1 MKHASNQFFDD
12 MEDATD
18 TSSFAPQIAP
28 SKLRSEQIR
37 TLSSVAVPNAVA
49 SLILGLVFLWL
60 IWNRVPHGLAY
71 AWFGA
76 LFISMLPRLA
86 MLALV
91 SRHGSEKHQFTL
103 ISLYIGS
110 TVFAGFIWGTAILFS
125 DSFPGSV
132 DPYLIMAMLAGIS
145 AVTVLV
151 GVAHRLAVWAFM
163 VPCSIPVLYHFL
175 NRGEPQDMAFVL
187 ACVIFVLLLG
197 YGGHQLNKVYV
208 ASISL
213 QSKNKD
219 LVHEVSEIY
228 GSHFKSIESLHH
240 LVDQIGAG
248 LAMFDKKMNLII
260 WNKAYQNL
268 HDFPDSLLKMGVD
281 MGDLNRWLLKK
292 EGLSAKEIDA
302 EVERRIQQLETKR
315 IEGSFHEQIDFKD
328 GRVFDMRV
336 DFLPDGEI
344 ILSFN
349 DMTHRAQ
356 ASTDALVKMAQLDSL
371 TNLPNRLLFRREL
384 KSKLIQSKN
393 TDKIVGVIL
402 VNIDNFKNINDVFGH
417 AVGDNVIVKLGEVLK
432 SYMRPDEFLARLGG
446 DEFAIT
452 GDNYQSIGEI
462 VAEARHIR
470 DNTRKAINIEG
481 AQIPVELSIGITYYP
496 EDRGSA
502 EHMVR
507 NAGIALHKAKEEGGS
522 QIVVFDSEMQAELL
536 DRNTLLSDI
545 RENMESS
552 QFLLHYQPQ
561 IDLHTRQICG
571 VEALMRW
578 NHPERGFV
586 SPGEFIPLA
595 EWSKQIIPLTEQ
607 LLPEACV
614 QAKLWQSRG
623 LPPFPVSVNIS
634 PLHFHDNRIVDFVR
648 ECLQEASLEPQYL
661 ELEIT
666 EGIVMSKTEEVMGTL
681 RGLADLGIQLSIDDF
696 GTGYSSLSYLPRL
709 PVDKLK
715 IDRAF
720 VHGMMEDRESQSLIE
735 AIISMGHSF
744 GLKVI
749 AEGVEDVTQLDL
761 LAKMKCDQAQGYY
774 ISRPMEAKK
783 VTEWFQA
790 HASS

>member
-1 MKHASNQFFDD
+1 MKPASGTVFENLDD
-12 MEDATD
+12 DTDNDLFVPHLSDVRLRDA
-18 TSSFAPQIAP
+18 
-28 SKLRSEQIR
+28 QIR
-37 TLSSVAVPNAVA
+37 TLHSVIVPNVIA
-49 SLILGLVFLWL
+49 SLLLGFVFLWL
-60 IWNRVPHGLAY
+60 IWGRVPQVSAM
-71 AWFGA
+71 AWYGA
-76 LFISMLPRLA
+76 LAVSLLPRLS
-86 MLALV
+86 LTLYTKRIETEKSQKNWLRLYLLFTSFSGLV
-91 SRHGSEKHQFTL
+91 WGSAIFFSADSTYM
-103 ISLYIGS
+103 IS
-110 TVFAGFIWGTAILFS
+110 
-125 DSFPGSV
+125 
-132 DPYLIMAMLAGIS
+132 PYLIMAMLAGLS

-163 VPCSIPVLYHFL
+163 VPCSIPVLFHFIGG
-175 NRGEPQDMAFVL
+175 GELHNYVFAL

-197 YGGHQLNKVYV
+197 YAGSQFHRIFV
-208 ASISL
+208 ASVSL
-213 QSKNKD
+213 RRKNRE
-219 LVHEVSEIY
+219 LVHEISEVY
-228 GSHFKSIESLHH
+228 GSHYKSIESLHH
-240 LVDQIGAG
+240 LVDQMGGG
-248 LAMFDKKMNLII
+248 LAMFDRDFNLII
-260 WNKAYQNL
+260 WNKAYQKIFEL
-268 HDFPDSLLKMGVD
+268 PDNVLQMGVNLR
-281 MGDLNRWLLKK
+281 DLGNWQMAR
-292 EGLSAKEIDA
+292 EGFPLEKVKA
-302 EVERRIQQLETKR
+302 ETEQQIRELESRR
-315 IEGSFHEQIDFKD
+315 IEGSYHKQIDFSD
-328 GRVFDMRV
+328 GRVFDMRA
-336 DFLPDGEI
+336 DFLSDGET
-344 ILSFN
+344 ILNFS

-371 TNLPNRLLFRREL
+371 TNLPNRMMFRREL
-384 KSKLIQSKN
+384 KKKLLQSKN
-393 TDKIVGVIL
+393 TDKIVSVIL

-417 AVGDNVIVKLGEVLK
+417 AVGDNVIVRLGEVLK
-432 SYMRPDEFLARLGG
+432 TFMRPDEFLARLGG

-452 GDNYQSIGEI
+452 GDQYEDVEAVLQ
-462 VAEARHIR
+462 EARSLK

-481 AQIPVELSIGITYYP
+481 AQIPVELSIGITYHP
-496 EDRGSA
+496 HDKGNA

-522 QIVVFDSEMQAELL
+522 QVIIFDTEMQAELV

-561 IDLHTRQICG
+561 IDLNSRQICG

-614 QAKLWQSRG
+614 QAKLWQARG
-623 LPPFPVSVNIS
+623 LPAFPVSVNIS

-648 ECLQEASLEPQYL
+648 ECLEEASLEPQYL

-666 EGIVMSKTEEVMGTL
+666 EGIVMSKTEEVLTTL

-720 VHGMMEDRESQSLIE
+720 VSGMMADRESQSLIE

-744 GLKVI
+744 DLKVI
-749 AEGVEDVTQLDL
+749 AEGVEDAEQLDL
-761 LAKMKCDQAQGYY
+761 LAQLKCDQAQGYY
-774 ISRPMEAKK
+774 ISRPMEADR
-783 VTEWFQA
+783 VTEWFRA
-790 HASS
+790 HSSK

>member
-1 MKHASNQFFDD
+1 MSHV
-12 MEDATD
+12 
-18 TSSFAPQIAP
+18 AP

-37 TLSSVAVPNAVA
+37 TLSSVAIPNVIA
-49 SLILGLVFLWL
+49 SLFLGLMFLWL
-60 IWNRVPHGLAY
+60 VWNSVPHDRAY
-71 AWFGA
+71 LWYGA
-76 LFISMLPRLA
+76 LFISMLPRIAMSVLA
-86 MLALV
+86 SIYGSDRRQAALI
-91 SRHGSEKHQFTL
+91 G
-103 ISLYIGS
+103 LYITS
-110 TVFAGFIWGTAILFS
+110 TSLGGFIWGSAILFTG
-125 DSFPGSV
+125 DFPSSV
-132 DPYLIMAMLAGIS
+132 DPFLIMALLAGVS
-145 AVTVLV
+145 AVTVFA

-163 VPCSIPVLYHFL
+163 VPCSIPVLYFFIG
-175 NRGEPQDMAFVL
+175 RGEPQDMAF
-187 ACVIFVLLLG
+187 AIASVIFVLILG
-197 YGGHQLNKVYV
+197 YAGHQFNRMYV
-208 ASISL
+208 ASVAL
-213 QSKNKD
+213 QQKNKD

-240 LVDQIGAG
+240 LVNQIGAG
-248 LAMFDKKMNLII
+248 LAMFDKNLNLII

-268 HDFPDSLLKMGVD
+268 HDFPDNLLTMGVN
-281 MGDLNRWLLKK
+281 MRQLNRWLLNR
-292 EGLSAKEIDA
+292 EGLSPSQIDA
-302 EVERRIQQLETKR
+302 EIEKRIEHLRARR
-315 IEGSFHEQIDFKD
+315 IEGSFHEQIDFTD
-328 GRVFDMRV
+328 GRVFDMRA
-336 DFLPDGEI
+336 DFLPDGET
-344 ILSFN
+344 ILSFT

-371 TNLPNRLLFRREL
+371 TSLPNRMLFRREL
-384 KSKLIQSKN
+384 KKKLMQSKN
-393 TDKIVGVIL
+393 TEKIVGVIL

-417 AVGDNVIVKLGEVLK
+417 GVGDNVIVKLGEVLK

-452 GDNYQSIGEI
+452 GDIYGSVEDI
-462 VAEARHIR
+462 VAEARKIR

-496 EDRGSA
+496 EDKGSA

-507 NAGIALHKAKEEGGS
+507 NAGIALHKAKEEGGR
-522 QIVVFDSEMQAELL
+522 QIVLFDSEMQAELV

-545 RENMESS
+545 RENMETS

-561 IDLHTRQICG
+561 IDLQTRQICG

-648 ECLQEASLEPQYL
+648 ECLEEASLEPRYL

-681 RGLADLGIQLSIDDF
+681 RGLADLGIKLSIDDF

-720 VHGMMEDRESQSLIE
+720 VHGMMDDKESQSLIE

-749 AEGVEDVTQLDL
+749 AEGVEDSAELEL
-761 LAKMKCDQAQGYY
+761 LAKLKCDQAQGYY
-774 ISRPMEAKK
+774 ISRPMEAGK
-783 VTEWFQA
+783 VTEWCQA
-790 HASS
+790 HASI